1 MPDYSNFSDIQI
13 KYSSEFKE
21 LYQLAL
27 FCLRYD
33 EKHYIEA
40 RPFDHTILKHLRDRY
55 LELVVFP
62 MLGYIDHPIAKKYM
76 DSSIPVKPDFTTVDL
91 AKIKSDLASWGTI
104 NNLSGSDFT
113 TAFEAFKDELEAGDT
128 YNVDESKAAT
138 S

>member
-13 KYSSEFKE
+13 KHSPEFKE
-21 LYQLAL
+21 FYQLAL
-27 FCLRYD
+27 FCLRHN
-33 EKHYIEA
+33 EKDYITD
-40 RPFDHTILKHLRDRY
+40 RPFDHSTLKHLRDRF

-62 MLGYIDHPIAKKYM
+62 IIKYVEHPMAQKYWDHTVE
-76 DSSIPVKPDFTTVDL
+76 VKPDFTAEMLST
-91 AKIKSDLASWGTI
+91 IKSDLASWGTI

-128 YNVDESKAAT
+128 YTVDESKATT